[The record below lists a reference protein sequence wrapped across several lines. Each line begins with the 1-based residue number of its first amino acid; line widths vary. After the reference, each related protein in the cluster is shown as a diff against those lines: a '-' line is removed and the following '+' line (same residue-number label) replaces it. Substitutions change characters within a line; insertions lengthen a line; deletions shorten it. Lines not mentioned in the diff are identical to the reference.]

1 MRLLDRLRNPAR
13 RDNRTA
19 RHLDK
24 LVRRH
29 GFSVGD
35 HSYGRPKVRFP
46 ETGARLVIG
55 RFCSIADKVE
65 IFLGGNHRTDW
76 ATTFPFAAFPESW
89 PGAGALGDGY
99 HSTRGD
105 VTIGSDVWLAS
116 GATIMSGV
124 TIGHGAV
131 VGARAVVSRDVP
143 PYAIVAGN
151 PARLARRRFD
161 EATVAAL
168 LETAWWDLPDAE
180 IAPLTPLLSS
190 DDVPAL
196 IAALRAL
203 RARPSPGF

>member
-19 RHLDK
+19 RHLEK

-76 ATTFPFAAFPESW
+76 ATTFPFAAFPERW

-99 HSTRGD
+99 HRTRGD

-131 VGARAVVSRDVP
+131 IGARAIVSRDVP
-143 PYAIVAGN
+143 PYAIVTGN

-196 IAALRAL
+196 IAAVRAL
-203 RARPSPGF
+203 RARSS

>member
-29 GFSVGD
+29 GFAVGD

-46 ETGARLVIG
+46 ETGARLAIG

-76 ATTFPFAAFPESW
+76 VTTYPFAAFPERW
-89 PGAGALGDGY
+89 PGADALGDSY
-99 HSTRGD
+99 HRTRGD

-124 TIGHGAV
+124 RVGHGAV
-131 VGARAVVSRDVP
+131 IGARSVVSRDVP
-143 PYAIVAGN
+143 PYAIMAGN

-180 IAPLTPLLSS
+180 IGSLMSLLSS
-190 DDVPAL
+190 GDIPAL
-196 IAALRAL
+196 IAAVKAL
-203 RARPSPGF
+203 RARSS

>member
-1 MRLLDRLRNPAR
+1 MRLLDRLRNPRR

-19 RHLDK
+19 HHLAK

-29 GFSVGD
+29 EFSVGD

-46 ETGARLVIG
+46 ETGARLTIG

-76 ATTFPFAAFPESW
+76 VTTFPFAAFPERW

-99 HSTRGD
+99 HRTRGD

-131 VGARAVVSRDVP
+131 VGARCVVSRDVP
-143 PYAIVAGN
+143 PYAIMAGN

-161 EATVAAL
+161 EATIAAL

-180 IAPLTPLLSS
+180 VAPLMPLLSS
-190 DDVPAL
+190 GDVPAL

-203 RARPSPGF
+203 RARSS